1 MIGFLNSPLVVQVRT
16 GAHPALGKWMVCVGF
31 WSGRGWPGDTQTL
44 GVPGWKVSQAHI
56 FPRGG
61 MSGGT
66 GWSQSRGS
74 CFCTAES
81 SEPLQVL
88 PGYRREASQKRE
100 LGLMVKRSD
109 ERRVQ
114 NLWKTSGEVLGKTG
128 SQNCGA
134 GNGGKNCNKLD
145 FCLFL
150 FGHRVRKE
158 AK

>member
-1 MIGFLNSPLVVQVRT
+1 MTLRPLASLAGKSHRHT
-16 GAHPALGKWMVCVGF
+16 YFPGAECQEA
-31 WSGRGWPGDTQTL
+31 RG
-44 GVPGWKVSQAHI
+44 
-56 FPRGG
+56 
-61 MSGGT
+61 
-66 GWSQSRGS
+66 RGS